1 MTISQQTIALHS
13 TVQYV
18 LFSESPHK
26 VEDDH
31 TELTWEERDA
41 IKEAV
46 LLLMT
51 KQHKDF
57 Y

>member
-46 LLLMT
+46 LMT